1 MGAGR
6 RAIDI
11 QSFRAT
17 YGWLGINITGRLL
30 EHATKLPD
38 SLVAENVDLPVGDNR
53 VTVAIANTRARR
65 LRRHLIHNRLGPPR
79 MGLTARIHRADR

>member
-17 YGWLGINITGRLL
+17 YGWLGIDITGRLL

-38 SLVAENVDLPVGDNR
+38 SLVAENVDLPVGD
-53 VTVAIANTRARR
+53 
-65 LRRHLIHNRLGPPR
+65 LGDSCDRQHAGKAASKHFNSQSPR
-79 MGLTARIHRADR
+79 TASDGIDCKIHRADR

>member
-11 QSFRAT
+11 QSYRAAC
-17 YGWLGINITGRLL
+17 GLAGINITGRLL

-38 SLVAENVDLPVGDNR
+38 SLVAENMDLPE
-53 VTVAIANTRARR
+53 
-65 LRRHLIHNRLGPPR
+65 
-79 MGLTARIHRADR
+79 

>member
-38 SLVAENVDLPVGDNR
+38 SLVAENVDLPVGDHR

-65 LRRHLIHNRLGPPR
+65 ASK
-79 MGLTARIHRADR
+79 TF